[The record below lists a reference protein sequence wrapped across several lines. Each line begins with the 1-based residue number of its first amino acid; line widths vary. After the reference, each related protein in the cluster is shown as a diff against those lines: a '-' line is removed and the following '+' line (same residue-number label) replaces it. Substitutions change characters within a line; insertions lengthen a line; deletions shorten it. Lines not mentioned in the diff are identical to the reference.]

1 MNKTYVVFA
10 IAAAIAVTGCDK
22 VPGVSSIVEQDDA
35 RFEITMKNMRL
46 VNENLKGF
54 AAKSELCMAEY
65 WAADNAVDDVKA
77 TYQPIYKEITATPQ
91 EGVPKVDVQGMKP
104 SSKQINAFVDLY
116 GDLKSNATKA
126 KSKEGISC

>member
-1 MNKTYVVFA
+1 MNRKYVVFA

-54 AAKSELCMAEY
+54 AVKPQLCWSEH
-65 WAADNAVDDVKA
+65 WAADSAVDDVKK
-77 TYQPIYKEITATPQ
+77 TYAPIYDAITAAPQ
-91 EGVPKVDVQGMKP
+91 EGVQKAAVQGMQP

-116 GDLKSNATKA
+116 GELKSNATKA
-126 KSKEGISC
+126 KSKNSVEC